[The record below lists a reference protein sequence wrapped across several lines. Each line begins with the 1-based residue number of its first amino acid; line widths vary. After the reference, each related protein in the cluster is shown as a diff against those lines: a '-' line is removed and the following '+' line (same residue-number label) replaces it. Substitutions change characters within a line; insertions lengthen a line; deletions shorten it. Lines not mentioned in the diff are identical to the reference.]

1 MTISLQNNRVMNIP
15 ILRKHF
21 KRIGA
26 HLKVE
31 VLPLFRQGWRGRL
44 IPENREYNIDTIEK
58 GKKRGFLLSV
68 REDLIDDLDFYLL
81 DVQPKIQH
89 LLLLTKMKGN
99 KERFLCG
106 HDERHWF
113 ISEVS
118 LNTNVVKAMES
129 LKPNKVIASQHRHGV
144 KTKNW
149 HKRHNAGFLRQGE
162 WFFLPRPTFEVE
174 NPNMIL
180 ENEPLRRNFS
190 SKPHIVS
197 EIFRTGGETVYVSPE
212 YPSGLREGEYR
223 RLIHRKPHMG
233 RLNWRVMRRNPMVYA
248 RGKVRH
254 ADHATIKLRFWH
266 EVVINREKTTLGH
279 RVVFLD

>member
-1 MTISLQNNRVMNIP
+1 MNIP

-31 VLPLFRQGWRGRL
+31 ELPLFRQDWRGKL
-44 IPENREYNIDTIEK
+44 FPEKSEFNIDTIET
-58 GKKRGFLLSV
+58 GRKRGFLLSV

-81 DVQPKIQH
+81 DVQPKTRH
-89 LLLLTKMKGN
+89 LLLLSKMNDN

-113 ISEVS
+113 ISEVG
-118 LNTNVVKAMES
+118 LNTNVIQAMES
-129 LKPNKVIASQHRHGV
+129 LKPNKVIASQRKHGV

-162 WFFLPRPTFEVE
+162 WFFLPRPKFEVKH
-174 NPNMIL
+174 PNFIL
-180 ENEPLRRNFS
+180 QNEPLRRNFG

-197 EIFRTGGETVYVSPE
+197 EVFRTGGETVYVSSHS
-212 YPSGLREGEYR
+212 PSGLTEGAYR
-223 RLIHRKPHMG
+223 KLMITRPQLA
-233 RLNWRVMRRNPMVYA
+233 RLNWRVMRRNPTVYA

-254 ADHATIKLRFWH
+254 GDHATIKLRYWH
-266 EVVINREKTTLGH
+266 EVVINQENTTTGH
-279 RVVFLD
+279 RVLFLD